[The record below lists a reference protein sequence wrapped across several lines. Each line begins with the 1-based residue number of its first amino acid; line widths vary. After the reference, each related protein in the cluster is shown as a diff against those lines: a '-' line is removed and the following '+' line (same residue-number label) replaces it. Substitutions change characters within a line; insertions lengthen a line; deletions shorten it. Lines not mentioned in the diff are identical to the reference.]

1 MAPKNENLQGEA
13 APPLAE
19 GRYRLLSV
27 LGVGGMATVY
37 RGYDARLQVNRAI
50 KVLSPA
56 LAKRKSLKSR
66 FEAEAST
73 MALLQHRNIVSVH
86 DVGADG
92 NRIFIVMELVEGG
105 SLLDRVRDHG
115 PIPPKMALDVT
126 VRMLDALKVA
136 HKRGVVHRDIKP
148 HNILLSGEGDIR
160 VTDFGIAQMKRD
172 DDQDGLTKT
181 GAVMGTWGFMAPEQR
196 SDAKGV
202 DQRADIYSVG
212 ATLYAIMTDKT
223 PGELFAADMDP
234 GMLAGLPDE
243 ITTVIRKATRYNRE
257 ERYADAQA
265 MAEACRAAM
274 GRIPDDPADTPPLAS
289 PPRDEDEPDPRNLA
303 RRPFDPS
310 RGGSTGASAADP
322 QGGGSFPSQPEAP
335 AQQNANGG
343 SFGGGS
349 FPGGASFPGPPAVL
363 TPIQPPA
370 PDVPMWRQRPNQGE
384 TAVPDDDQDISDYLE
399 PSGSEERPRQPIPG
413 LDSMSFLEAP
423 RPKPAA
429 APAPPPPLATVNP
442 PSPAPHL
449 DDLLINQG
457 PQAPVQPAPA
467 SPAQNSSLTLALQLS
482 GLVLLGVIGWA
493 LLTRPW
499 ETVEPEVEIFSPP
512 PGEIGVSPPVEP
524 PVEDPVKAPE
534 TGPAVVESAPPE
546 KGAGQGAGQGGRTT
560 SPRET
565 DPANGG
571 STTNKDPGA
580 GTTVVKVTPPPDPPV
595 AVVTS
600 GLKHSPPGAVIL
612 GKSLALKATLPDDA
626 WIVTVTYRSQ
636 DGNVGSKPVR
646 MTGSGGVF
654 TASIPIGEEFVSGVA
669 YFIKAEP
676 TGGGEPL
683 LSGSG
688 FKPHK
693 VAARR
698 E

>member
-310 RGGSTGASAADP
+310 RGESTSGSAAEP
-322 QGGGSFPSQPEAP
+322 QGGGSFPSQPESPAP
-335 AQQNANGG
+335 HG

-363 TPIQPPA
+363 APIQPP
-370 PDVPMWRQRPNQGE
+370 PVDVPMWRQRPNQGE

-399 PSGSEERPRQPIPG
+399 PSGSEERPRQQIPG

-423 RPKPAA
+423 RPKAATTAPPAPA
-429 APAPPPPLATVNP
+429 IPPPAPAP
-442 PSPAPHL
+442 APRL
-449 DDLLINQG
+449 DDLLIHQG
-457 PQAPVQPAPA
+457 PQAPLPPPAA
-467 SPAQNSSLTLALQLS
+467 TTSQAQNSSLTLALQLS

-499 ETVEPEVEIFSPP
+499 ETVEPQVEILTPP
-512 PGEIGVSPPVEP
+512 PAEIVVSPPVEP
-524 PVEDPVKAPE
+524 PVVDPETQPT
-534 TGPAVVESAPPE
+534 TGPAVVESAPPD
-546 KGAGQGAGQGGRTT
+546 KGAGQGGRTT
-560 SPRET
+560 GPRET
-565 DPANGG
+565 GPASGG

-580 GTTVVKVTPPPDPPV
+580 GTPVVKVTPPPDPPV

-600 GLKHSPPGAVIL
+600 GMKHSPPGAVIL
-612 GKSLALKATLPDDA
+612 GKSLSLKATLPDDS

-636 DGNVGSKPVR
+636 DGNVGSRPVR

>member
-265 MAEACRAAM
+265 MA
-274 GRIPDDPADTPPLAS
+274 GGL
-289 PPRDEDEPDPRNLA
+289 PRGHGAHPR
-303 RRPFDPS
+303 
-310 RGGSTGASAADP
+310 
-322 QGGGSFPSQPEAP
+322 
-335 AQQNANGG
+335 
-343 SFGGGS
+343 
-349 FPGGASFPGPPAVL
+349 
-363 TPIQPPA
+363 
-370 PDVPMWRQRPNQGE
+370 
-384 TAVPDDDQDISDYLE
+384 
-399 PSGSEERPRQPIPG
+399 
-413 LDSMSFLEAP
+413 
-423 RPKPAA
+423 
-429 APAPPPPLATVNP
+429 
-442 PSPAPHL
+442 
-449 DDLLINQG
+449 
-457 PQAPVQPAPA
+457 
-467 SPAQNSSLTLALQLS
+467 
-482 GLVLLGVIGWA
+482 
-493 LLTRPW
+493 
-499 ETVEPEVEIFSPP
+499 
-512 PGEIGVSPPVEP
+512 
-524 PVEDPVKAPE
+524 
-534 TGPAVVESAPPE
+534 
-546 KGAGQGAGQGGRTT
+546 
-560 SPRET
+560 
-565 DPANGG
+565 
-571 STTNKDPGA
+571 
-580 GTTVVKVTPPPDPPV
+580 
-595 AVVTS
+595 
-600 GLKHSPPGAVIL
+600 
-612 GKSLALKATLPDDA
+612 
-626 WIVTVTYRSQ
+626 
-636 DGNVGSKPVR
+636 
-646 MTGSGGVF
+646 
-654 TASIPIGEEFVSGVA
+654 
-669 YFIKAEP
+669 
-676 TGGGEPL
+676 
-683 LSGSG
+683 
-688 FKPHK
+688 
-693 VAARR
+693 
-698 E
+698 

>member
-1 MAPKNENLQGEA
+1 MPPKNENLQGEA

-243 ITTVIRKATRYNRE
+243 ITTIIRKATRYNRE

-274 GRIPDDPADTPPLAS
+274 ARIPDDPADTPPLAS

-310 RGGSTGASAADP
+310 HNSTGANVSAP
-322 QGGGSFPSQPEAP
+322 ERGGSFPSQPEAP
-335 AQQNANGG
+335 AQGVSSGGSNGG
-343 SFGGGS
+343 SYPGGS
-349 FPGGASFPGPPAVL
+349 FAGPPAVL
-363 TPIQPPA
+363 TPIQPQA
-370 PDVPMWRQRPNQGE
+370 LDVPMWRQRPNPAE
-384 TAVPDDDQDISDYLE
+384 TAVPDDDISDYLE
-399 PSGSEERPRQPIPG
+399 PSASEESPRQIVPG

-423 RPKPAA
+423 KPKAAVVTPAPTPAPTPPPTPSINELLINDGPAA
-429 APAPPPPLATVNP
+429 PPSAPAPAPL
-442 PSPAPHL
+442 
-449 DDLLINQG
+449 
-457 PQAPVQPAPA
+457 
-467 SPAQNSSLTLALQLS
+467 QNSSLTLALQLS
-482 GLVLLGVIGWA
+482 GLLALGVVGWA

-499 ETVEPEVEIFSPP
+499 EPTEPDVEIVTPP
-512 PGEIGVSPPVEP
+512 TEAIGVSPPNTPPIEPPSVVNP
-524 PVEDPVKAPE
+524 PVENPVTTTNNPP
-534 TGPAVVESAPPE
+534 GPAVPPPD
-546 KGAGQGAGQGGRTT
+546 KT
-560 SPRET
+560 SGVR
-565 DPANGG
+565 DPSPNGG
-571 STTNKDPGA
+571 TTTTNPDKVTPPP
-580 GTTVVKVTPPPDPPV
+580 VVKVTPPPDPPV
-595 AVVTS
+595 LAV
-600 GLKHSPPGAVIL
+600 
-612 GKSLALKATLPDDA
+612 
-626 WIVTVTYRSQ
+626 
-636 DGNVGSKPVR
+636 
-646 MTGSGGVF
+646 
-654 TASIPIGEEFVSGVA
+654 E
-669 YFIKAEP
+669 
-676 TGGGEPL
+676 
-683 LSGSG
+683 
-688 FKPHK
+688 
-693 VAARR
+693 
-698 E
+698 

>member
-136 HKRGVVHRDIKP
+136 HRRGVVHRDIKP

-243 ITTVIRKATRYNRE
+243 ITTIIRKATRYNRE
-257 ERYADAQA
+257 ERYPDAQA
-265 MAEACRAAM
+265 MADACRAAM
-274 GRIPDDPADTPPLAS
+274 ARIPDDPADTPPLAS
-289 PPRDEDEPDPRNLA
+289 PPRDDDEPDPRNLA

-310 RGGSTGASAADP
+310 QGTGGSGAVSSP
-322 QGGGSFPSQPEAP
+322 ESHGPSQPSQPEPPPPGA
-335 AQQNANGG
+335 GVGSFG
-343 SFGGGS
+343 SFGGGQS
-349 FPGGASFPGPPAVL
+349 FPGQAAPL
-363 TPIQPPA
+363 TPIQPP
-370 PDVPMWRQRPNQGE
+370 PVDEPMWRKRPDP
-384 TAVPDDDQDISDYLE
+384 TAVPYEDQDISDYLE
-399 PSGSEERPRQPIPG
+399 PSGSEEITRQPVPG
-413 LDSMSFLEAP
+413 LESISFVEAAK
-423 RPKPAA
+423 PKAA
-429 APAPPPPLATVNP
+429 TTTPPAPAPRITEVLINEAP
-442 PSPAPHL
+442 PAP
-449 DDLLINQG
+449 I
-457 PQAPVQPAPA
+457 PAPA
-467 SPAQNSSLTLALQLS
+467 TPPAPNSSVTFALQL
-482 GLVLLGVIGWA
+482 GALVLLGVIGWA

-499 ETVEPEVEIFSPP
+499 EAVEPEVQILTPP
-512 PGEIGVSPPVEP
+512 PEVIDVTTPEVAPATPEVPP
-524 PVEDPVKAPE
+524 ATPE
-534 TGPAVVESAPPE
+534 TGPTATNPPPRE
-546 KGAGQGAGQGGRTT
+546 GAGQGDKTSGPREPKRGQGSETT
-560 SPRET
+560 
-565 DPANGG
+565 A
-571 STTNKDPGA
+571 TTAEGQGA
-580 GTTVVKVTPPPDPPV
+580 PTVKVTPPPDPPT

-600 GLKHSPPGAVIL
+600 GMKHSPPGAVIL
-612 GKSLALKATLPDDA
+612 GKTLSLKATLPNDA

-636 DGNVGSKPVR
+636 DGKVGNTPVR
-646 MTGSGGVF
+646 MSGSGGVY

-676 TGGGEPL
+676 TAGGEPL